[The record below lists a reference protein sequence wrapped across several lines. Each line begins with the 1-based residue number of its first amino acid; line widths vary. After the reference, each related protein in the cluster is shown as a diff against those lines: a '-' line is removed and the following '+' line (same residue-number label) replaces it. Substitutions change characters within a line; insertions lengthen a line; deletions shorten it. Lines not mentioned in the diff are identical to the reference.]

1 METLAFA
8 SFHGNSETLHLQG
21 CGTADPTLSKVRYDT
36 IVNISWNFLLIY
48 LNAVWFLIVKR
59 WKRRQKI
66 VVALQIQDVTEE
78 VPKLENRW

>member
-21 CGTADPTLSKVRYDT
+21 CGTADPTISKVRYDT

-48 LNAVWFLIVKR
+48 LNAV
-59 WKRRQKI
+59 
-66 VVALQIQDVTEE
+66 
-78 VPKLENRW
+78 

>member
-21 CGTADPTLSKVRYDT
+21 CGTADPTISKVRYDT

-48 LNAVWFLIVKR
+48 LNAVWILIVKR

>member
-21 CGTADPTLSKVRYDT
+21 CGTADPSISKVRYDT
-36 IVNISWNFLLIY
+36 IVNFSLNFVWIY
-48 LNAVWFLIVKR
+48 LNAVWILIVKR
-59 WKRRQKI
+59 LKWRQNI
-66 VVALQIQDVTEE
+66 AVALQIQDVTEE